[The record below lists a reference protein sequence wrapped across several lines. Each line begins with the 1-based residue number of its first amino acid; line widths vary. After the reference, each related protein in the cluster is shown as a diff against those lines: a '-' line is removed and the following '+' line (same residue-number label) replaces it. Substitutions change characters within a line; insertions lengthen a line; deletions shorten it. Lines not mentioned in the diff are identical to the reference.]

1 MPIGC
6 DTMENKKAITTMNDI
21 YNQATSYLS
30 DHQLEFHELYDMFCS
45 SKIKDILADQS
56 LGIDG
61 GVVYETIIKAFE
73 AKYNVVFKML
83 TNKSDK
89 GITYVDEVKDLDYQ
103 SFFIKLMDDNVL
115 TPRELYMLET
125 TTKEISTKEKYK
137 CISQILDYMSSY
149 GVLYKKKATI
159 ADYEKQMKKLRD
171 GSGIDKVQLFKI
183 ESYVI
188 MSLKK
193 K

>member
-1 MPIGC
+1 M
-6 DTMENKKAITTMNDI
+6 
-21 YNQATSYLS
+21 
-30 DHQLEFHELYDMFCS
+30 
-45 SKIKDILADQS
+45 ADSS

-61 GVVYETIIKAFE
+61 GMVYETVIKAFE
-73 AKYNVVFKML
+73 AKYNVVFQML
-83 TNKSDK
+83 TSKSDK

-125 TTKEISTKEKYK
+125 TTKVIPSKEKYM
-137 CISQILDYMSSY
+137 ILSQILDYMSSY
-149 GVLYKKKATI
+149 GALYKKKASI
-159 ADYEKQMKKLRD
+159 PDYEKQMKKLRED
-171 GSGIDKVQLFKI
+171 SGIDKTQLFKI

-188 MSLKK
+188 LSAKK